1 MQNSGRVCS
10 SRSKDLWKFGT
21 VRIVHSILA
30 YVITVNEKHPVA
42 LRSMW
47 FRIHCNKQNRLISYI
62 YNIFYIFCGHGE
74 SVGKISSGWRM
85 KDEGWRQGSVCR
97 PRLEQTKP
105 ASCHAAAAT
114 RVIWNSF
121 ANIAPVEPKTA
132 SVRHRQHRG
141 KSLSLGS
148 ATTGPNQLIATAKN
162 KSSSR
167 FVFLGGFFILF
178 FSFFL
183 EKSLYFA
190 VKLAL
195 LSTVTAFL
203 FLFFFYHCEAGTV
216 LSAGGGVEPG
226 KAASII
232 TANDWRGSLWNIVR
246 GSGTGTSI
254 ESSGRAGG
262 GPREGVGGA

>member
-47 FRIHCNKQNRLISYI
+47 FRIHSNKQNRLISYI

-141 KSLSLGS
+141 KSLSLWVQPPPGRTNWLRQPKTR
-148 ATTGPNQLIATAKN
+148 AAHVL
-162 KSSSR
+162 
-167 FVFLGGFFILF
+167 VFWGVFFILF

-195 LSTVTAFL
+195 LSTVTAFF
-203 FLFFFYHCEAGTV
+203 FLFFYHCEAGTV

>member
-141 KSLSLGS
+141 KSLSLWVQPPPGRTNWLRQPKTR
-148 ATTGPNQLIATAKN
+148 AAHVLFFWG
-162 KSSSR
+162 
-167 FVFLGGFFILF
+167 VFLFYFFRF
-178 FSFFL
+178 FSKNPCIL
-183 EKSLYFA
+183 LSNWLYFPQW
-190 VKLAL
+190 L
-195 LSTVTAFL
+195 
-203 FLFFFYHCEAGTV
+203 LFFFFFFITV
-216 LSAGGGVEPG
+216 KQVLCCQQ
-226 KAASII
+226 
-232 TANDWRGSLWNIVR
+232 
-246 GSGTGTSI
+246 
-254 ESSGRAGG
+254 
-262 GPREGVGGA
+262 GAV